1 MLFGAA
7 RPLLMV
13 IVSGIFAVS
22 VSAQTTPG
30 KPEVLKRIEP
40 GLENAVRWEWHVEP
54 SPGWVSPAPTPTPT
68 PTPAVATLP
77 TPESRPTLYEVKHG
91 DALVLIGK
99 KFGLSVSQLKSFNQ
113 LKGNTIRVGQKLKIP
128 TVAEV
133 NAMAPPVKKH
143 KSSETP
149 AGKPAPDAGTEVGK
163 LRLQIFLDRE
173 LFSAGPIAA
182 DPGPPFTRVLLLY
195 QSTHEDAKDDAS
207 LGAKAQAAVGDIF
220 TQYKLKAEDFR
231 FIAPPRAET
240 VEATPTPLSTRP
252 RSGKPTIRS
261 HAIAKKLP
269 LTYQQLVS
277 MPMLA
282 YRTPWEFVSERFH
295 CQESYLRN
303 LNDKLP
309 ETPTIGTEFR
319 VPNVVPFEIE
329 KAFEAPI
336 QPEADPKHPVT
347 AAVIGLSQFN
357 IYQDATLVAVLPIS
371 PARPGLHGRNSWQ
384 ILDVIPHPRLA
395 TFQKPRTVV
404 SLKTGSPAPIIS
416 PEPTPSPAETEP
428 AAKEYLAAGPRNPV
442 GIFWINLSKSNTT
455 EPLPYGLTGTSI
467 PDQMDIEESIGGFR
481 LTNWDIARA
490 VRRLPLGTPLQWK

>member
-13 IVSGIFAVS
+13 VISGIFAIGA
-22 VSAQTTPG
+22 SAQTAPG
-30 KPEVLKRIEP
+30 KPAALKRIEP
-40 GLENAVRWEWHVEP
+40 GLENAVKWEWHVEP
-54 SPGWVSPAPTPTPT
+54 SEDWVPPASTPTPTPT
-68 PTPAVATLP
+68 PTVAALP
-77 TPESRPTLYEVKHG
+77 NPENRPTVYEVKHG

-99 KFGLSVSQLKSFNQ
+99 KFGLTVSQLQSFNE
-113 LKGNTIRVGQKLKIP
+113 LKGSTIRIGQKLKIP

-133 NAMAPPVKKH
+133 SAMAPPVKKH
-143 KSSETP
+143 KSTETP
-149 AGKPAPDAGTEVGK
+149 EAKLTPEAGAEQDR

-173 LFSAGPIAA
+173 QFSAGPIVG
-182 DPGPPFTRVLLLY
+182 DPGPAFTKVLLLY

-207 LGAKAQAAVGDIF
+207 LGAKALAAVASVF

-231 FIAPPRAET
+231 FIAPPKAET
-240 VEATPTPLSTRP
+240 VEARPTPASARP
-252 RSGKPTIRS
+252 RPGKPTARQ
-261 HAIAKKLP
+261 HAIAKKVP
-269 LTYQQLVS
+269 LTYQDLIS

-282 YRTPWEFVSERFH
+282 YRSPWEFVSERFH

-303 LNDKLP
+303 LNEKLP
-309 ETPTIGTEFR
+309 ATPTIGTEFR

-336 QPEADPKHPVT
+336 QPEADPKLPVT
-347 AAVIGLSQFN
+347 AAVIGLSQLN
-357 IYQDATLVAVLPIS
+357 IYQGGALVAVLPLS

-395 TFQKPRTVV
+395 TFEKARNVVPQKA
-404 SLKTGSPAPIIS
+404 GSPAPLIS
-416 PEPTPSPAETEP
+416 PEPTPPSPQTELT
-428 AAKEYLAAGPRNPV
+428 AKEYLAAGPRNPV
-442 GIFWINLSKSNTT
+442 GIFWINLAKSNTT

-467 PDQMDIEESIGGFR
+467 PDQMNVEESIGGFR

>member
-13 IVSGIFAVS
+13 IISGIFTVG

-30 KPEVLKRIEP
+30 KPAVLKRVEP
-40 GLENAVRWEWHVEP
+40 GLENAVKWEWHVEP
-54 SPGWVSPAPTPTPT
+54 SEEWVAPAPTPTPT
-68 PTPAVATLP
+68 PTPIVAALP
-77 TPESRPTLYEVKHG
+77 KPENRPTLYEVNHG

-99 KFGLSVSQLKSFNQ
+99 KFGLTVSQLKSFNQ
-113 LKGNTIRVGQKLKIP
+113 LKGDTIRVGQKLKIP
-128 TVAEV
+128 TVAEIS
-133 NAMAPPVKKH
+133 AMAPPVKKP

-149 AGKPAPDAGTEVGK
+149 AGKPAPEAGTEVGK
-163 LRLQIFLDRE
+163 LRLQVFLDRE

-182 DPGPPFTRVLLLY
+182 DPGPPFTRVLFLY

-207 LGAKAQAAVGDIF
+207 LGAKAQAAVADIF
-220 TQYKLKAEDFR
+220 TRYKLKADDFR
-231 FIAPPRAET
+231 FISPPKAET
-240 VEATPTPLSTRP
+240 VEATPTPLSARP
-252 RSGKPTIRS
+252 RSGKPTARS
-261 HAIAKKLP
+261 HAIAKKVP

-357 IYQDATLVAVLPIS
+357 IYQDGALVAVLPLS

-416 PEPTPSPAETEP
+416 PEPTPPPAETEP
-428 AAKEYLAAGPRNPV
+428 TVKEYLAAGPRNPV

-467 PDQMDIEESIGGFR
+467 PDQMDFEESIGGFR